1 MILLG
6 TRLEAPEDD
15 HDDVCHDEDDDDPPP
30 HYHQILDQGP
40 AHLTSTPQC
49 VTTRGVKQRTT
60 FCLSTFPFTLNFS
73 KSKYECAYVWK
84 KT

>member
-6 TRLEAPEDD
+6 TRLEAPEDA

-49 VTTRGVKQRTT
+49 VTTRGVKQGTT
-60 FCLSTFPFTLNFS
+60 FCLHFHSP
-73 KSKYECAYVWK
+73 
-84 KT
+84 

>member
-15 HDDVCHDEDDDDPPP
+15 HDDVCHDEDDDDLPPSLSPDIGPRPCPP
-30 HYHQILDQGP
+30 HLNTAVCYNQRRKARNNIL
-40 AHLTSTPQC
+40 
-49 VTTRGVKQRTT
+49 
-60 FCLSTFPFTLNFS
+60 FTFPFTLNFS
-73 KSKYECAYVWK
+73 KSMYGCANVWK